1 MTYPSNT
8 SASGVIS
15 GPAGIAEH
23 NLHVDRGGQEDKV
36 GAAAAP
42 GRHVRIAEP
51 QSARQAQDV
60 GRPGGP
66 ELGRR
71 VGPLQHAGQYLLE
84 DEEGP
89 AGRLQAVLRTRHR
102 NWARQLK
109 RLSHEMDLAFDDM
122 CG

>member
-1 MTYPSNT
+1 MTYPSDT
-8 SASGVIS
+8 SASSGVIT

-51 QSARQAQDV
+51 QAVRQAQDV

-66 ELGRR
+66 QLGRR

-89 AGRLQAVLRTRHR
+89 AGRVEVVLRTRHR
-102 NWARQLK
+102 N
-109 RLSHEMDLAFDDM
+109 
-122 CG
+122 